1 MRPGIIALSTGLL
14 PILAIHTSYL
24 IAAIYEHVPW
34 CIPYID
40 SCTSISATGRK
51 IPEYFVFKATMIP
64 AAMLMVMFW
73 YLCYQW
79 LLAAGSARNSK
90 VLSIPVLGTVA
101 ALFLILYT
109 TMLGASGDLYRL
121 ERRIG
126 VIIYFSFTYLAQL
139 LFTYQMG
146 RINNQLKLFPG
157 RIYHFLVGL
166 NTTVLSIGLLS
177 LILDITMADYDSIE
191 DAIEWIL
198 ALLMHIYFFGVYT
211 AWRRT
216 EFAISFKVR
225 GKGQGPGSF
234 TNQTG

>member
-1 MRPGIIALSTGLL
+1 MRPAIIALSTGLV
-14 PILAIHTSYL
+14 PILAIHCSYV

-64 AAMLMVMFW
+64 AAMLMMLFW

-79 LLAAGSARNSK
+79 LLATGYRR
-90 VLSIPVLGTVA
+90 SIGVQCIPIVGTTA

-109 TMLGASGDLYRL
+109 TMLGASGDLYQL

-126 VIIYFSFTYLAQL
+126 VIIYFTFTYLAQL
-139 LFTYQMG
+139 LFTYHLG
-146 RINNQLKLFPG
+146 KVHRQLHLLSS
-157 RIYHFLVGL
+157 RTYHFLIGL

-177 LILDITMADYDSIE
+177 LILGITMTNYDAIE
-191 DAIEWIL
+191 DAIEWNL
-198 ALLMHIYFFGVYT
+198 ALLIHIYFLGIYVT
-211 AWRRT
+211 WRNS
-216 EFAISFKVR
+216 EFAISFKV
-225 GKGQGPGSF
+225 SE
-234 TNQTG
+234 